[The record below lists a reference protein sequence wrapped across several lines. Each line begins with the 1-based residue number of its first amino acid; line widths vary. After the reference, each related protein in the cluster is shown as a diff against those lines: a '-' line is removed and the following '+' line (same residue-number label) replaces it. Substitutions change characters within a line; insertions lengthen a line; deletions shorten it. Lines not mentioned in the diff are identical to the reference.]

1 MRTAE
6 DRSVRLYAFRAVHWL
21 ADYIRDPAD
30 PSRRFR
36 EITFASPDKIEA
48 LIARTPTRMIL
59 EDKQAFEHGIRGGLG
74 AVTLM
79 LTETQYLKLL
89 C

>member
-1 MRTAE
+1 MRFERCIGWRIT
-6 DRSVRLYAFRAVHWL
+6 F
-21 ADYIRDPAD
+21 RDPAD

-48 LIARTPTRMIL
+48 LIARTPTQMIL
-59 EDKQAFEHGIRGGLG
+59 EDKQAFEHGVRGGLG
-74 AVTLM
+74 AVTLV